1 MTYNC
6 SALHDYF
13 LMKMQDL
20 IGRALYNPN
29 LAVHRLVKLTD
40 YTPNTYDVMIN

>member
-6 SALHDYF
+6 SDYF
-13 LMKMQDL
+13 LMKMIMQDL

-29 LAVHRLVKLTD
+29 LAVHRLV
-40 YTPNTYDVMIN
+40 NINMYNNIQQFL